1 MDLGSVKSQTKDP
14 PAIDQGE
21 TIQYVKEVLNY
32 SSEYGNSN
40 NRSYVISNIIGEPQ
54 RYPNYGDFVT
64 SMVLRTYGQW
74 WKRAPMARRPFG
86 IPHDGVESQDFLEVL
101 FPTQVYPREVRF
113 FETFYPGNLFVIRVI
128 CFLSRVRT

>member
-1 MDLGSVKSQTKDP
+1 MDSGSAT
-14 PAIDQGE
+14 DQGE
-21 TIQYVKEVLNY
+21 TIQFVKEVLNY
-32 SSEYGNSN
+32 SSEYGNST

-74 WKRAPMARRPFG
+74 WKRAPMARQPFG

-101 FPTQVYPREVRF
+101 FPKQVYPSELRF
-113 FETFYPGNLFVIRVI
+113 FETFYPGNLFVLQII
-128 CFLSRVRT
+128 CFLYRVLRLCSTYLRL